1 MGSREERYLNHHELV
16 PLAALISRE
25 LKNER
30 MEKPTV
36 RYGSAAQSRK
46 GEDYFLMRTDC
57 QRVLGNPSSS
67 FSVFAVSNISTFLCS
82 LCLGLRYCGKE
93 FLLLV

>member
-1 MGSREERYLNHHELV
+1 MGSREERHKYQHDLV

-36 RYGSAAQSRK
+36 RYGCAAQSRK
-46 GEDYFLMRTDC
+46 GEDYVLTKTDC

-67 FSVFAVSNISTFLCS
+67 FSVFAVSTLS
-82 LCLGLRYCGKE
+82 LSLSLKYS
-93 FLLLV
+93 